1 VLLVLSAI
9 VIALLA
15 YWGSGYFFAYTDNAY
30 DTSDFVSVTPYV
42 SGRIA
47 SVNVVD
53 NQAVKKGDLLATI
66 DPTPFQLALNEKEAA
81 AQNRR
86 C

>member
-1 VLLVLSAI
+1 MLLVLSAI

-15 YWGSGYFFAYTDNAY
+15 YWGSGYFFAYTDDAY

-53 NQAVKKGDLLATI
+53 NQAVKKKRFARQI